1 MKTPISLVTAT
12 LLLAAAVPA
21 SAQSSSAARGYVSLN
36 AATQPAKAA
45 LSDHFEF
52 DANVETATADVH
64 YPSKAGVVVDGG
76 AGIRLWK
83 QIGASVAIS
92 YFSSAGSATI
102 DASIPHPFVFG
113 QPRQI
118 SGEEGSITRMETA
131 AHVQVLYFVP
141 ASGNLRF
148 VLSAGPSFMNLEQ
161 EVVTEVH
168 YSETY
173 PYDTAIYSRA
183 ATKQAKGSAVG
194 FNVGADVQWMF
205 GRRIGL
211 GALVRFTRARID
223 IDVASGRTLAVDTG
237 GVQAGGGIR
246 IAF

>member
-1 MKTPISLVTAT
+1 MKTLTGVFSALF
-12 LLLAAAVPA
+12 LLAAAPPA
-21 SAQSSSAARGYVSLN
+21 SAQTTGWGRGYISLN
-36 AATQPAKAA
+36 GATQPANSA
-45 LSDHFEF
+45 LSEHFEF
-52 DANVETATADVH
+52 ERNAETATADVH
-64 YPSKAGVVVDGG
+64 YPSKAGVIVDGG

-83 QIGASVAIS
+83 QIGVGVAVS
-92 YFSSAGSATI
+92 YFSSSGSAAI

-113 QPRQI
+113 QPRQV
-118 SGEEGSITRMETA
+118 SGEEGAITRAETGT
-131 AHVQVLYFVP
+131 HLQVLYFVP
-141 ASGNLRF
+141 TNGRLRF
-148 VLSAGPSFMNLEQ
+148 VLSAGPSMLGLEQ

-173 PYDTAIYSRA
+173 PYDTATFSRA
-183 ATKQAKGSAVG
+183 TTKLATGSAVG

-223 IDVASGRTLAVDTG
+223 IDVAGGRTLAVDTG